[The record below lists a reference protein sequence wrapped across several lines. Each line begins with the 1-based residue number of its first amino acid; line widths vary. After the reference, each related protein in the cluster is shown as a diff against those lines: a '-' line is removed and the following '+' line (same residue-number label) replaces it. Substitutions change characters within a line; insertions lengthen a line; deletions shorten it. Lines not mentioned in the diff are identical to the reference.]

1 MESVLVTTTAGVFSV
16 DLEDGKNCHHA
27 FQDSDGAREISRVS
41 RSSNV
46 FAGTGGSRAL
56 VSFWKFSEKS
66 ANPFY
71 KVSTPEKLSSMAFS
85 KDGNFFFAGGLT
97 GSMFVWQ
104 TFTGF
109 LLKQWTA
116 HFSEISKII
125 LNPEET
131 MLITASK
138 DGSIK
143 IFSLAQIF
151 SEAAPSALTTL
162 SGHSLP
168 VTKISLAQNYLVSI
182 AEDSYLKVWSFPGGA
197 ELKSAPLHS
206 LPTAV
211 VADALA
217 GIFLGFENGQVA
229 CTNWENLEISTLD
242 AHAGP
247 VCAVVLSMDGS
258 RLVSASVDGVRFW
271 DARKMQTLRMI
282 TLASLDKSVP
292 VGLEIFARP
301 GNEKFPQLK
310 PLQRVLT
317 EIEKIEKIQKI
328 GGNFKN
334 IFGKEEEEWLLSEKF
349 FSEISDA
356 QGCAVVNAAAEIEK
370 QRRLTLEWIEVFQK
384 SSKQPM
390 LEISNLPERP
400 RPAA

>member
-1 MESVLVTTTAGVFSV
+1 MTTTAGVFSV
-16 DLEDGKNCHHA
+16 ELEDGKNCHHA
-27 FQDSDGAREISRVS
+27 FVDSDGAREISRVS
-41 RSSNV
+41 EKSNV

-56 VSFWKFSEKS
+56 VSFWKLSEKS

-71 KVSTPEKLSSMAFS
+71 KVSTPEKLACMAFS
-85 KDGNFFFAGGLT
+85 KDGNFFFAGGVT
-97 GSMFVWQ
+97 GSMYVWH
-104 TFTGF
+104 TFSGS

-131 MLITASK
+131 LLITSSK
-138 DGSIK
+138 DCSIK

-151 SEAAPSALTTL
+151 SEAAPSAISTL

-168 VTKISLAQNYLVSI
+168 VTRISLAEKYLVSI
-182 AEDSYLKVWSFPGGA
+182 SEDSCLKVWKFPEGA
-197 ELKSAPLHS
+197 ELKSVALPS

-217 GIFLGFENGQVA
+217 GIFIGFENGQVA
-229 CTNWENLEISTLD
+229 TTGWDNLEISYQG
-242 AHAGP
+242 AHAGS

-258 RLVSASVDGVRFW
+258 RLVTAGVDGVRVW

-282 TLASLDKSVP
+282 TLASLDKSIP
-292 VGLEIFARP
+292 VGLEITSRP
-301 GNEKFPQLK
+301 GNDKFPQLR

-317 EIEKIEKIQKI
+317 EIEKIEKIQKA
-328 GGNFKN
+328 GGAVSKDVFKT
-334 IFGKEEEEWLLSEKF
+334 EEEEWMLSESF
-349 FSEISDA
+349 FSEILDA
-356 QGCAVVNAAAEIEK
+356 QGCAVVDAAAEIEK
-370 QRRLTLEWIEVFQK
+370 HRQLTLEWIEVFEK
-384 SSKQPM
+384 SAKQPS
-390 LEISNLPERP
+390 LEFSSLPERP